1 MHSLRFLACGALLVA
16 LFTGTAGAATKPSGT
31 PVTIGAILSITGPYA
46 PLGEPERNAIQ
57 IAVADVNASGGINGH
72 PLQVQILDDES
83 KADTAQQLAT
93 QLVGQKVAAII
104 GGSISPTSEAI
115 VRTMPKCCTCT

>member
-1 MHSLRFLACGALLVA
+1 MRNLFLCSLLIAA
-16 LFTGTAGAATKPSGT
+16 LFIAPAAAATKPSGT

-72 PLQVQILDDES
+72 PLAVQILDDES

-93 QLVGQKVAAII
+93 QLVGQKVA
-104 GGSISPTSEAI
+104 
-115 VRTMPKCCTCT
+115 